1 MTTGGL
7 YEGLSLWHELTTLT
21 LSRTKKLAF
30 GSSHESHGFT
40 HHNLCFAPFPLSSP
54 ITPSLITTGINKGED
69 TDSAME
75 KFIKKFG
82 TGAGNSG
89 GKDGST
95 GLLTAMS

>member
-1 MTTGGL
+1 MIG
-7 YEGLSLWHELTTLT
+7 
-21 LSRTKKLAF
+21 
-30 GSSHESHGFT
+30 GSSG
-40 HHNLCFAPFPLSSP
+40 LKKKGKSP
-54 ITPSLITTGINKGED
+54 TKGED

-95 GLLTAMS
+95 GPSSPSLFSPTFCL